1 MATISGRVIFDR
13 DRSATISP
21 VDTGI
26 FGVSVV
32 LQNIETNQRLV
43 VYTDMNGDYSF
54 VNVPNGNYRIV
65 ESYGIA
71 QAIPSPGNFELA
83 TIGSIPIGNDPPISI
98 INNPPVGA
106 TDLDSLTPN
115 TLLVTVSGAN
125 LLNQIFLDGAIR
137 NIPIQT
143 ILDTCASISEE
154 NLITAADNGTFGF
167 FPAGTTA
174 NTGVPEEPYPEVTP
188 DYTYVLP
195 NPDEYTPF
203 GGEYTVQNIMNNALS
218 QQIGAWWRIADHT
231 TGDETGR
238 MMVVNGFEPGSIFFT
253 TAVSVTPNTNYLF
266 SSWILN
272 LFRVTGYANPELGV
286 VILDEEG
293 NSIYSATL
301 GAQIPVNT
309 IVPEWKEIGTVIN
322 SQDNTTLT
330 VQFLSEAPEAIG
342 NDYVIDDIS
351 LREIEV
357 PIFTLE
363 KVGSTTVASVGDIV
377 TYTVTLENTCSSPLT
392 NVFFRDIVPTGFVF
406 IPDTV
411 TINGVQYQG
420 VDPNVGFSV
429 PNILGE
435 EIAIITFDVIAEFV
449 PNPNPTINTAI
460 ITYSYSP
467 VEGGIENEYTVESN
481 EYAIDIVASVDLAV
495 TKTANTNPISI
506 GETIIYTIT
515 IVNNGP
521 SNAEDVIVND
531 VISADILNPEFS
543 LNGGIT
549 WNSWTGEYTIGTL
562 ENGEEVIILI
572 RGTIAN
578 SASGT
583 IVNTATVGST
593 TPDPNPDNNTDT
605 VITTIKGE
613 NQADLSISKSAMPNP
628 VLPGGILTYTLE
640 VTDLGPNNAQ
650 NVIVTDNIPTNI
662 LNPEFS
668 LDGGNTWNPWTGSYN
683 IGSLANSESITILI
697 RGTVS
702 NSASGTITN
711 TAIVTS
717 STPDPNLNNNTDT
730 VIITVESQEELA
742 DLSISK
748 SAIPNPVLPGG
759 ILAYTIEV
767 TNLGPDVA
775 QNVIV
780 TDNIPANILNPE
792 ISLDEGITWNP
803 WTGFYNIGSLAN
815 GESIT
820 ILIRGTVSNSASG
833 TITNTATVTSTTPD
847 PDLCNNTSSV
857 IITIQSD
864 SGMADLEIIK
874 RSTSNLVKKRK
885 LLTYIITVTNHGPSS
900 AENVIVLDDVLTS
913 IKNPEF
919 SLDGGITWKSWT
931 GSYNIGS
938 LANGESKIILIRG
951 KVSFCAKCKIVNVAL
966 VTSTT
971 QDPNPNNN
979 VSISKVKV
987 YSCFDNC
994 CC

>member
-21 VDTGI
+21 EDTGI

-32 LQNIETNQRLV
+32 LQNIETNQRLTI
-43 VYTDMNGDYSF
+43 YTDMNGDYSF
-54 VNVPNGNYRIV
+54 VNIPNGNYRIV
-65 ESYGIA
+65 ESYGIDE
-71 QAIPSPGNFELA
+71 AIPSPGNFELA

-115 TLLVTVSGAN
+115 TLLVTVSGAD
-125 LLNQIFLDGAIR
+125 LLNQNFLDGPIR

-167 FPAGTTA
+167 FPVGTPA
-174 NTGVPEEPYPEVTP
+174 NTGVSEEPYPEVTP

-231 TGDETGR
+231 TGNETGR

-253 TAVSVTPNTNYLF
+253 TTVSVTPNTNYLF

-272 LFRVTGYANPELGV
+272 LFRATGYANPELGV
-286 VILDEEG
+286 IILDEEG

-322 SQDNTTLT
+322 SRDNTTLT

-357 PIFTLE
+357 PIFTP
-363 KVGSTTVASVGDIV
+363 KKIGSTTVASVGDIV
-377 TYTVTLENTCSSPLT
+377 TYTVTLENTCSSPLR
-392 NVFFRDIVPTGFVF
+392 NVFFTDIVPTGFIF

-420 VDPNVGFSV
+420 IDPNVGFSV
-429 PNILGE
+429 PNIQGGE
-435 EIAIITFDVIAEFV
+435 TATITFEVIAEFV
-449 PNPNPTINTAI
+449 PNPNPTINTAT

-481 EYAIDIVASVDLAV
+481 EYAIDIVASADLAV
-495 TKTANTNPISI
+495 TKTANTNPIST
-506 GETIIYTIT
+506 GETIVYTIT

-521 SNAEDVIVND
+521 SNAEDVILND
-531 VISADILNPEFS
+531 IISTDILNPEFS
-543 LNGGIT
+543 LDGGIN
-549 WNSWTGEYTIGTL
+549 WNPWTGEYTIGTL
-562 ENGEEVIILI
+562 EKGEELTILV

-578 SASGT
+578 SAFGT
-583 IVNTATVGST
+583 IINTATVGST
-593 TPDPNPDNNTDT
+593 TPDPNTDNNTDT
-605 VITTIKGE
+605 VITTIEGE

-628 VLPGGILTYTLE
+628 VLPGEILT
-640 VTDLGPNNAQ
+640 
-650 NVIVTDNIPTNI
+650 
-662 LNPEFS
+662 
-668 LDGGNTWNPWTGSYN
+668 
-683 IGSLANSESITILI
+683 
-697 RGTVS
+697 
-702 NSASGTITN
+702 
-711 TAIVTS
+711 
-717 STPDPNLNNNTDT
+717 
-730 VIITVESQEELA
+730 
-742 DLSISK
+742 
-748 SAIPNPVLPGG
+748 
-759 ILAYTIEV
+759 YTIEV

-780 TDNIPANILNPE
+780 TDSIPTNIMNPE
-792 ISLDEGITWNP
+792 FSLDGGNTWNP
-803 WTGFYNIGSLAN
+803 WAGSYNIGLLAN
-815 GESIT
+815 DTSIT

-857 IITIQSD
+857 ITTIQSN

-874 RSTSNLVKKRK
+874 RATSNLVKKCK

-900 AENVIVLDDVLTS
+900 AENIIVLDDVPTS

-919 SLDGGITWKSWT
+919 SLDGGITWNPWT

-951 KVSFCAKCKIVNVAL
+951 KVSFCAKCKIENVAL

-987 YSCFDNC
+987 YNCFDNC